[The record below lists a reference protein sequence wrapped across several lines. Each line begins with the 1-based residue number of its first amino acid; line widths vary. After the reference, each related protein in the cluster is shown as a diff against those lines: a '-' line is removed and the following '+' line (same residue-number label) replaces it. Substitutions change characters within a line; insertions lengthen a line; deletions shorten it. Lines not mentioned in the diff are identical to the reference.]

1 MLATERQPIDERS
14 FVSAALANT
23 AIVLAFAT
31 TIFIAGQ
38 IRIPLPFTP
47 VPITLQTFAVYLGA
61 AWLGAG
67 RGVAGP
73 LVFALV
79 AAAGLPVRSGFQA
92 GLTGAT
98 AGYILGW
105 MLAAFLIGR
114 VLGGKDVSTLRAVG
128 TMIGGS
134 ALVYTC
140 GMLHLTLLLEVP
152 LQQAL
157 WMGFLPFLP
166 GDALKIAAATAA
178 YKSRPNLFSTP

>member
-1 MLATERQPIDERS
+1 MFVTERDSLAERS
-14 FVSAALANT
+14 LASAAFVNA
-23 AIVLAFAT
+23 VVVVAFAAV
-31 TIFIAGQ
+31 IFVAGQ

-67 RGVAGP
+67 RGVSGP
-73 LVFALV
+73 LLFAV
-79 AAAGLPVRSGFQA
+79 AAAAGLPVRSGFQA

-105 MLAAFLIGR
+105 MLAAFVIGK
-114 VLGGKDVSTLRAVG
+114 VLAGRDVSAGRAAA
-128 TMIGGS
+128 TMVVGS

-140 GMLHLTLLLEVP
+140 GLLHLTLLLDVP
-152 LQQAL
+152 LSQAL
-157 WMGFLPFLP
+157 VMGFLPFLP

-178 YKSRPNLFSTP
+178 YRSRPNLFSSL

>member
-1 MLATERQPIDERS
+1 MLATDRQLIRERS
-14 FVSAALANT
+14 PASIAVTNT
-23 AIVLAFAT
+23 ATILVFAT
-31 TIFIAGQ
+31 TIFVAGQ

-73 LVFALV
+73 LVFAI
-79 AAAGLPVRSGFQA
+79 AAGAGLPVRSGFEA

-114 VLGGKDVSTLRAVG
+114 LLGGQDASTPRVVAI
-128 TMIGGS
+128 MFGGS

-140 GMLHLTLLLEVP
+140 GLLHFTLLLDVP
-152 LQQAL
+152 IQQAL

-166 GDALKIAAATAA
+166 GDALKIAAATVV
-178 YKSRPNLFSTP
+178 YKSRPNLLSTF

>member
-1 MLATERQPIDERS
+1 LLATERQLITERS
-14 FVSAALANT
+14 PASVVVTNT
-23 AIVLAFAT
+23 LVILAFAT
-31 TIFIAGQ
+31 TIFVAGQ

-73 LVFALV
+73 LVFATM
-79 AAAGLPVRSGFQA
+79 AAAGLPVRSGFEA

-114 VLGGKDVSTLRAVG
+114 LLGGKEAPTVRIVAIMV
-128 TMIGGS
+128 GGS

-140 GMLHLTLLLEVP
+140 GLLHFTLLLEVP
-152 LQQAL
+152 IQQAL

-166 GDALKIAAATAA
+166 GDALKIAVATAV
-178 YKSRPNLFSTP
+178 YKSRPNLLSTL

>member
-1 MLATERQPIDERS
+1 MLATDRQLISERS
-14 FVSAALANT
+14 QASIAVANT
-23 AIVLAFAT
+23 ATILVFAM

-73 LVFALV
+73 LVFAI
-79 AAAGLPVRSGFQA
+79 AAGAGLPVLSGFEA

-114 VLGGKDVSTLRAVG
+114 LLGGQDASTPRIMA
-128 TMIGGS
+128 TMLGGS
-134 ALVYTC
+134 ALVYIC
-140 GMLHLTLLLEVP
+140 GLLHFTLLLGVP
-152 LQQAL
+152 IQQAL

-166 GDALKIAAATAA
+166 GDALKIVAATAV
-178 YKSRPNLFSTP
+178 YKSRPNLLSTF

>member
-1 MLATERQPIDERS
+1 MLATERQPIAARS
-14 FVSAALANT
+14 PVTAALTNT
-23 AIVLAFAT
+23 AVVLAFAT

-73 LVFALV
+73 LVFAAV

-114 VLGGKDVSTLRAVG
+114 LLGGKDASTARVVA
-128 TMIGGS
+128 TMVGGS

-140 GMLHLTLLLEVP
+140 GLLHFTLLLDVP
-152 LQQAL
+152 VSQAL

-178 YKSRPNLFSTP
+178 YKSRPNLLSTL

>member
-1 MLATERQPIDERS
+1 MLATERQSIAERS
-14 FVSAALANT
+14 PVSIALTNT
-23 AIVLAFAT
+23 AVILAFAT

-73 LVFALV
+73 LVFAAV

-114 VLGGKDVSTLRAVG
+114 LLGGKEVSTARVAA
-128 TMIGGS
+128 TMVGGS
-134 ALVYTC
+134 ALVVVVGGSVVVVGEVVVEVVVAGGVVVVVVAGVGAVP
-140 GMLHLTLLLEVP
+140 GMVTEATLDNTVVP
-152 LQQAL
+152 
-157 WMGFLPFLP
+157 
-166 GDALKIAAATAA
+166 
-178 YKSRPNLFSTP
+178 SV

>member
-1 MLATERQPIDERS
+1 MLATERQPLAERS
-14 FVSAALANT
+14 LVSAAVANA
-23 AIVLAFAT
+23 AIVVAFAT
-31 TIFIAGQ
+31 VIFIAGQ
-38 IRIPLPFTP
+38 IRIPLWFTP

-61 AWLGAG
+61 AWLGSV

-73 LVFALV
+73 LLFAIV

-114 VLGGKDVSTLRAVG
+114 VLAGKNAPVG
-128 TMIGGS
+128 RVVATMAAGS

-140 GMLHLTLLLEVP
+140 GLLHLTLLLDVP
-152 LQQAL
+152 LWQAL
-157 WMGFLPFLP
+157 VMGFLPFLP
-166 GDALKIAAATAA
+166 GDAVKIAAATAA
-178 YKSRPNLFSTP
+178 YRSRPNLLSSP

>member
-1 MLATERQPIDERS
+1 MIATERQPIAQRS
-14 FVSAALANT
+14 LASTVATNT
-23 AIVLAFAT
+23 AVVVAFAA

-61 AWLGAG
+61 AWLGSA
-67 RGVAGP
+67 RGVAGS
-73 LVFALV
+73 LLFAT
-79 AAAGLPVRSGFQA
+79 AAAVGLPVLSGFQA

-105 MLAAFLIGR
+105 MLAAYLIGR
-114 VLGGKDVSTLRAVG
+114 LLAGKDVSAGRAAL
-128 TMIGGS
+128 TMAAGS

-140 GMLHLTLLLEVP
+140 GLLHLTLLLDVP
-152 LQQAL
+152 LSQAL
-157 WMGFLPFLP
+157 VMGFLPFLP

-178 YKSRPNLFSTP
+178 YRSRPNLLS

>member
-1 MLATERQPIDERS
+1 LLATERQTLAERS
-14 FVSAALANT
+14 LVSAV
-23 AIVLAFAT
+23 AINAAVVVAFAAV
-31 TIFIAGQ
+31 IFMAGQ

-61 AWLGAG
+61 AWLGSA

-73 LVFALV
+73 LLFAG
-79 AAAGLPVRSGFQA
+79 AAAVGLPVRSGFQA

-114 VLGGKDVSTLRAVG
+114 LLTGKEASAGRTVAA
-128 TMIGGS
+128 MIGGS

-140 GMLHLTLLLEVP
+140 GLLHLTLLLDVA
-152 LQQAL
+152 LSQAL
-157 WMGFLPFLP
+157 MMGLLPFLP

-178 YKSRPNLFSTP
+178 YRSRPNLLANL

>member
-1 MLATERQPIDERS
+1 MLATEREPLAQRS
-14 FVSAALANT
+14 LASAAVVNA
-23 AIVLAFAT
+23 AVVVAFAT
-31 TIFIAGQ
+31 VIFIAGQ

-61 AWLGAG
+61 AWLGSA

-73 LVFALV
+73 LLFA
-79 AAAGLPVRSGFQA
+79 AAAGAGLPVRSGFQA

-114 VLGGKDVSTLRAVG
+114 LLAGKEASTGRTVAAML
-128 TMIGGS
+128 GGS

-140 GMLHLTLLLEVP
+140 GLLHLTLLLDVS
-152 LQQAL
+152 LSQAL
-157 WMGFLPFLP
+157 IMGFLPFVP
-166 GDALKIAAATAA
+166 GDLLKIAAATAA
-178 YKSRPNLFSTP
+178 YRSRPNLLSGL

>member
-1 MLATERQPIDERS
+1 MLAAERQSVAGRS
-14 FVSAALANT
+14 PAAAAVAN
-23 AIVLAFAT
+23 AAAVVAFAAA
-31 TIFIAGQ
+31 IFIAGQ
-38 IRIPLPFTP
+38 IYIPLPFTP

-67 RGVAGP
+67 RGVGGP
-73 LVFALV
+73 LLFAGA
-79 AAAGLPVRSGFQA
+79 AAAGLPVRSGFAA

-114 VLGGKDVSTLRAVG
+114 VLGGRDASTGRVVA
-128 TMIGGS
+128 TMVGGS

-140 GMLHLTLLLEVP
+140 GLLHLTMLLHVP

-157 WMGFLPFLP
+157 VMGLLPFLP

-178 YKSRPNLFSTP
+178 YRSRPNLLASL

>member
-1 MLATERQPIDERS
+1 MLATERQPIAERFS
-14 FVSAALANT
+14 ISTVLTNT
-23 AIVLAFAT
+23 AVVLAFAT

-73 LVFALV
+73 LVFAAV

-105 MLAAFLIGR
+105 LLAAFLIGR
-114 VLGGKDVSTLRAVG
+114 LLGGKEASTVRVAA
-128 TMIGGS
+128 TMVGGS

-140 GMLHLTLLLEVP
+140 GLLHFTLLLDVP
-152 LQQAL
+152 LSQAL

-166 GDALKIAAATAA
+166 GDALKIAAATAI
-178 YKSRPNLFSTP
+178 YKSRPNLLSTL